1 MELLVLAIGG
11 TIDKVYFDALSDYQI
26 GPPAATEILQRVKVN
41 FDFNVRQMIS
51 KDSLEMTD
59 ADRQEILMAVQAHN
73 GKHVLITH
81 GTDTMVD
88 TGQLL
93 KQATGKTVVI
103 MGAMQ
108 PAIMKLTDADF
119 NLGVAVAAVQTL
131 SEGVYLCMN
140 GRIYNVDRVVK
151 NRAEGQFQ
159 DLGEGL

>member
-59 ADRQEILMAVQAHN
+59 ADRQEILMAVQAYN

-108 PAIMKLTDADF
+108 PAIIKLTDADF

-151 NRAEGQFQ
+151 NRAEEQFQ
-159 DLGEGL
+159 DLG

>member
-108 PAIMKLTDADF
+108 PAIIKLTDADF

-151 NRAEGQFQ
+151 NRAEEQFQ
-159 DLGEGL
+159 DLR

>member
-108 PAIMKLTDADF
+108 PAIIKLTDADF

-151 NRAEGQFQ
+151 NRAEEQFQ
-159 DLGEGL
+159 DLA

>member
-1 MELLVLAIGG
+1 MKLLVLAIGG

-26 GPPAATEILQRVKVN
+26 GAPAVTEILQRVKAN
-41 FDFNVRQMIS
+41 FAFEVRQMIS

-59 ADRQEILMAVQAHN
+59 ADRQEILSVVQDHS
-73 GKHVLITH
+73 GKHVIITH
-81 GTDTMVD
+81 GTDTMVE
-88 TGQLL
+88 TGQVL
-93 KQATGKTVVI
+93 KQAAHKIIVI

>member
-41 FDFNVRQMIS
+41 FEFSVRQMIS

-108 PAIMKLTDADF
+108 PAIIKLTDADF

-151 NRAEGQFQ
+151 NRAEEQFQ
-159 DLGEGL
+159 DLG

>member
-1 MELLVLAIGG
+1 
-11 TIDKVYFDALSDYQI
+11 
-26 GPPAATEILQRVKVN
+26 
-41 FDFNVRQMIS
+41 MIS

-73 GKHVLITH
+73 GKHVLIPH

-108 PAIMKLTDADF
+108 PAIIKLTDADF

-151 NRAEGQFQ
+151 NRAEEQFQ
-159 DLGEGL
+159 DLG

>member
-108 PAIMKLTDADF
+108 PAIIKLTDADF

-131 SEGVYLCMN
+131 SPGVYLCMN
-140 GRIYNVDRVVK
+140 GRIYNVDKVIK

-159 DLGEGL
+159 DLG

>member
-1 MELLVLAIGG
+1 MELMVLAIGG

-108 PAIMKLTDADF
+108 PAIIKLTDADF

-151 NRAEGQFQ
+151 NRAEEQFQ
-159 DLGEGL
+159 DLA

>member
-1 MELLVLAIGG
+1 MDLVVLAIGG

-108 PAIMKLTDADF
+108 PAIIKLTDADF

-151 NRAEGQFQ
+151 NRAEEQFQ
-159 DLGEGL
+159 DLG

>member
-26 GPPAATEILQRVKVN
+26 GPPAATEILQRVRVN

-108 PAIMKLTDADF
+108 PAIIKLTDADF

-151 NRAEGQFQ
+151 NRAEEQFQ
-159 DLGEGL
+159 DLG

>member
-1 MELLVLAIGG
+1 MKLLVLAIGG

-26 GPPAATEILQRVKVN
+26 GLPAATEILQRVKVN
-41 FDFNVRQMIS
+41 FDFDVRQMIS

-59 ADRQEILMAVQAHN
+59 ADRQQILSVVQAHS
-73 GKHVLITH
+73 GDHVIITH

-93 KQATGKTVVI
+93 KQAEGKTIVI

-131 SEGVYLCMN
+131 SPGVYLCMN
-140 GRIYNVDRVVK
+140 GRIYNVDKVIK
-151 NRAEGQFQ
+151 NRAEVQFQ
-159 DLGEGL
+159 DLG

>member
-41 FDFNVRQMIS
+41 FEFSVRQMIS

-59 ADRQEILMAVQAHN
+59 ADRQDILMAVQAHSA
-73 GKHVLITH
+73 KHVIITH

-88 TGQLL
+88 TGQVL
-93 KQATGKTVVI
+93 KQAMGKTMVI

-131 SEGVYLCMN
+131 SPGVYLCMN
-140 GRIYNVDRVVK
+140 GRIYNVDKVIK

-159 DLGEGL
+159 DLG

>member
-1 MELLVLAIGG
+1 MKLLVLAIGG

-26 GPPAATEILQRVKVN
+26 GAPAATEILQRVRAN
-41 FDFNVRQMIS
+41 FDFEVRKMIS

-59 ADRQEILMAVQAHN
+59 ADRQEILSVVQDHS
-73 GKHVLITH
+73 GKHVIITH

-88 TGQLL
+88 TGQVL
-93 KQATGKTVVI
+93 KQAAHKTIVI

-140 GRIYNVDRVVK
+140 GRIYDVDRVVK

>member
-73 GKHVLITH
+73 GKYVLITH

-108 PAIMKLTDADF
+108 PAIIKLTDADF

-151 NRAEGQFQ
+151 NRAEEQFQ
-159 DLGEGL
+159 DLG